1 MFSQDYIMRQI
12 QQLTQ
17 VLNTILTQV
26 LRIKQHGQEDEA
38 VAYTNEVLKE
48 ELGFD
53 LEELS
58 SILKEQGIPYLKK
71 ETGFT
76 NEHLNIL
83 ADIFYELAEENFDIS
98 EKHKQSLSYF
108 ALSLQLYEFIEQDE
122 KIYSIDRNFR
132 ITKIK
137 DYLS

>member
-12 QQLTQ
+12 QQFIQ

-26 LRIKQHGQEDEA
+26 IKIKQERDNSE
-38 VAYTNEVLKE
+38 VFAYTNQMLKDE
-48 ELGFD
+48 FGFN

-58 SILKEQGIPYLKK
+58 ILLENDGVNYLKK
-71 ETGFT
+71 NTGFT

-83 ADIFYELAEENFDIS
+83 ADILYELGDAGFESPDNHETS
-98 EKHKQSLSYF
+98 LSQLAQSLK
-108 ALSLQLYEFIEQDE
+108 LYEYIESDE
-122 KIYSIDRNFR
+122 RIYSIERNLK